1 MSAEEKRKVGKRGQV
16 TLPKGLRERLGIS
29 HGDEVVVREKDG
41 KVVIETSVSKEDL
54 AEGYRRRSE
63 RMEEIAEEMQGT
75 SDEADDQIGDVPE
88 W

>member
-16 TLPKGLRERLGIS
+16 TLPKELRERLGIS

-54 AEGYRRRSE
+54 VEGYRRRSE
-63 RMEEIAEEMQGT
+63 RAAEIAEEMQGT